1 MEQLSKDSKCLSLIL
16 EGMAVL
22 GDILVRPC
30 TIPENGA
37 CERLAGIL
45 VTAA

>member
-1 MEQLSKDSKCLSLIL
+1 MEQLSKDNMCLSLIL

-22 GDILVRPC
+22 GDILALPC